1 MYGGGDRYYVRRRC
15 TEPNGCAS
23 GGSDRRMQLY
33 FEHAR
38 HFKTAFCDL
47 AWAGWVGLAGRPVL
61 VFIISAAPRTQLHLC
76 TNNARK
82 TLGVY
87 GSRASAPPQSRI
99 GFPSGRPLLAAS
111 CGSRGLQVRARVRNL
126 RARVA
131 LLEHCAATSGPPRP
145 GIAVLCL
152 STATY
157 LQTTH
162 PLPACCSPCPSQG
175 C

>member
-1 MYGGGDRYYVRRRC
+1 MYGEDVRSRTAARVEEATVECNCISNTQGISKPPSAIWLGLGG
-15 TEPNGCAS
+15 
-23 GGSDRRMQLY
+23 
-33 FEHAR
+33 
-38 HFKTAFCDL
+38 
-47 AWAGWVGLAGRPVL
+47 WGWLAGRPVL